1 MMTSQPN
8 KNPGT
13 KKSQDRSEYQRRYY
27 LKHREKMLEYQR
39 DYNRRFKKKVR
50 VSDLGQIGFRPAVKA
65 TLNMCDIMRAN
76 PEKVVVMVNNIIR
89 GDRMFVSI

>member
-1 MMTSQPN
+1 MNNQPHQDSVA
-8 KNPGT
+8 KNS
-13 KKSQDRSEYQRRYY
+13 KNRSEYQRRYY
-27 LKHREKMLEYQR
+27 QKHREKMLEYQR
-39 DYNRRFKKKVR
+39 DYNRRFKKKVKL
-50 VSDLGQIGFRPAVKA
+50 SGLGQLGYRPAVKA